1 MSLLPPIQGRGR
13 RMAPGRDVVAGG
25 ERRVQTE
32 YAKKN
37 NQKSKSRLVGL
48 LKSRPLSASGQQAFV
63 AQRTKHEVRPS
74 IRKHWCPALDAV
86 APTPERLPRAPQG
99 APRGCCHGAF
109 FAGEAL
115 AASRPQ
121 RAVHAGPPA
130 PRGPHGPPL
139 ILRRPHAFTK
149 SKTRPAEKGRR
160 ISHRCSLYYVAL
172 AACSEALSPFQIL
185 KSPIRKLLGRDAPPA
200 TRAPEPFL
208 KDFSRPM
215 CLSEWNRDLPSLG
228 VPPAT

>member
-1 MSLLPPIQGRGR
+1 MRPRRYKLRLFWQRVLRNEFAQLRVPSFARRSKMMSLLPPIQGRGR

-121 RAVHAGPPA
+121 RAVHAGPLA
-130 PRGPHGPPL
+130 PRGPHENL
-139 ILRRPHAFTK
+139 
-149 SKTRPAEKGRR
+149 
-160 ISHRCSLYYVAL
+160 
-172 AACSEALSPFQIL
+172 
-185 KSPIRKLLGRDAPPA
+185 
-200 TRAPEPFL
+200 
-208 KDFSRPM
+208 
-215 CLSEWNRDLPSLG
+215 
-228 VPPAT
+228 